1 MTISRARLAATATRL
16 RPAPERLRTTAVGA
30 ASLLGLLAFWWL
42 TAAIFLEGHG
52 VPTPLAVAQEFHD
65 QGFGYYRR
73 IFGITLHEA
82 AIGYVWGVGIALAL
96 ATLVL
101 LVPWLEP
108 VIMQFSVITYCVPIV
123 VLAPILIIVHEI
135 PEVGGIS
142 STAID
147 LAALLVVFTTVVG
160 AVVGFQS
167 ADRTS
172 LDVVHVYGGGAM
184 QQFFRVRVVSALP
197 AIFSTLQLAA
207 PTAYLGALLGEWF
220 DRHLEVG
227 VGPSLYLA
235 QNNRETALA
244 WSLGLSCALVSGLAY
259 LLIGLI
265 GRTIT
270 PWAKGQS

>member
-1 MTISRARLAATATRL
+1 MAGRAGLRGRL
-16 RPAPERLRTTAVGA
+16 RPDPEKLRTAGVGA
-30 ASLLGLLAFWWL
+30 ASLAGLIVLWWL
-42 TAAIFLEGHG
+42 TAAFLLKGHG
-52 VPTPLAVAQEFHD
+52 IPTPLAVVREFHD
-65 QGFGYYRR
+65 QGFGYYER
-73 IFGITLHEA
+73 IFAITLHEA
-82 AIGYVWGVGIALAL
+82 AIGYLWGVGIALAL
-96 ATLVL
+96 ATVVL

-123 VLAPILIIVHEI
+123 VLAPILIICHEI
-135 PEVGGIS
+135 PTVGGIS
-142 STAID
+142 QTAVD

-172 LDVVHVYGGGAM
+172 LDVVRVYGGGSV

-244 WSLGLSCALVSGLAY
+244 WTLGLSCALVSGLAY
-259 LLIGLI
+259 VLIGLI
-265 GRTIT
+265 GRTVT
-270 PWAKGQS
+270 PWAKGQP

>member
-1 MTISRARLAATATRL
+1 MTALLARARTTTSHLRLSPEQLRTAGVGAVSLLVLLLLWWLAAAY
-16 RPAPERLRTTAVGA
+16 
-30 ASLLGLLAFWWL
+30 
-42 TAAIFLEGHG
+42 FLSGHG
-52 VPTPLAVAQEFHD
+52 IPTPLAVVREFHD

-73 IFGITLHEA
+73 IFTITLHEA
-82 AIGYVWGVGIALAL
+82 SIGYLWGVGIALAL
-96 ATLVL
+96 ATIVL
-101 LVPWLEP
+101 LAPWLEP

-123 VLAPILIIVHEI
+123 VLAPILIVCHEI
-135 PEVGGIS
+135 PVVGGIS
-142 STAID
+142 STAVD

-172 LDVVHVYGGGAM
+172 LDVVQVYGGGAV

-244 WSLGLSCALVSGLAY
+244 WTLGLSCALVSGVAY
-259 LLIGLI
+259 LLIGLL
-265 GRTIT
+265 GRTVA
-270 PWAKGQS
+270 PWAKGES

>member
-1 MTISRARLAATATRL
+1 MIPRVTPAQRRTAGVAAL
-16 RPAPERLRTTAVGA
+16 
-30 ASLLGLLAFWWL
+30 SLLVLVLFWWL
-42 TAAIFLEGHG
+42 TAAHLLAGHG
-52 VPTPLAVAQEFHD
+52 IPTPLAVAREFHH
-65 QGFGYYRR
+65 QGFAHYRR
-73 IFGITLHEA
+73 IFSVTLHEA
-82 AIGYVWGVGIALAL
+82 AVGYLWGVGIALAL
-96 ATLVL
+96 ATAVL
-101 LVPWLEP
+101 LAPWLEP

-123 VLAPILIIVHEI
+123 VLAPILIVCHDI
-135 PEVGGIS
+135 PEIGGIS
-142 STAID
+142 ATAVD

-172 LDVVHVYGGGAM
+172 LDVVRVYGGGAV

-207 PTAYLGALLGEWF
+207 PTAFLGALLGEWF

-244 WSLGLSCALVSGLAY
+244 WTLGLSCALVSGIAY
-259 LLIGLI
+259 LLIGLLA
-265 GRTIT
+265 RTVA
-270 PWAKGQS
+270 PWAKGES